1 MLCLKINVTYDFTAK
16 NIAQKVVWNTK
27 HKLMQL
33 VIHLVQHTLH
43 ISMFVHE
50 KHSIQRSLSGY

>member
-1 MLCLKINVTYDFTAK
+1 MLPILLLSK
-16 NIAQKVVWNTK
+16 NITQKVVWNTK

-43 ISMFVHE
+43 ISMFC
-50 KHSIQRSLSGY
+50 KGSTLSNVLYLDIE